1 MLWLCRI
8 NTSKILQRAGAFHW
22 LMISISL
29 TRFDIFTGLWWW
41 SYWGQWRVQWKVHF
55 EFLSSGGFFF
65 FFSYNFI
72 VNCFAVTERDLRN
85 GEKYWLIR
93 YLVTNLK
100 EKQSDLALNKSNV
113 TLHSAS
119 AWTVFILQL
128 HMVYFTYWNWHVLC
142 KLFVMY
148 FLWSRCSCID
158 KYVNCVLHLILFKA
172 PLEPS

>member
-41 SYWGQWRVQWKVHF
+41 SYWGQDVSNEKYILNFYPQA
-55 EFLSSGGFFF
+55 GFFF

-100 EKQSDLALNKSNV
+100 EKQSDLALNKSNDY
-113 TLHSAS
+113 TTFSKCMNC
-119 AWTVFILQL
+119 I
-128 HMVYFTYWNWHVLC
+128 YFTASYGLFYLL
-142 KLFVMY
+142 KLTCTVQIV
-148 FLWSRCSCID
+148 C
-158 KYVNCVLHLILFKA
+158 YVFSLKQM
-172 PLEPS
+172 